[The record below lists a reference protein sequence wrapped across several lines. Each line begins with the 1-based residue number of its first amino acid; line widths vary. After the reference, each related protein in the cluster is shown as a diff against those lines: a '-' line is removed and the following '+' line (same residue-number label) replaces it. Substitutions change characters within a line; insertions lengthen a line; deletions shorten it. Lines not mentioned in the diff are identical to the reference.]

1 MDQLRSTLELLTLLK
16 SADGLNKAL
25 VTIVRRHFGVPD
37 WVAPF

>member
-16 SADGLNKAL
+16 SADGFNKAL
-25 VTIVRRHFGVPD
+25 VAIVQRHFGVPD